1 MPWLLNVSSLC
12 PLCRLD
18 LAKDR
23 EASGAEA
30 GAADTAEAAP
40 ERPANRPRASSVL
53 AQSFR
58 QLLPTTG
65 VGNRVSRQ
73 AAPATGDSTDAE
85 AGPSGVGELG
95 QNMTEDPQQASQ
107 QGATRSRW
115 MRYVEQRRQRVRART
130 VTRRDPPPAPPA
142 PER

>member
-23 EASGAEA
+23 EPSGAEA
-30 GAADTAEAAP
+30 GAAESTDIP
-40 ERPANRPRASSVL
+40 ERPVTRPRASSVL
-53 AQSFR
+53 ASSFR

-65 VGNRVSRQ
+65 GNNRASRQ
-73 AAPATGDSTDAE
+73 AAPTNADNATAG
-85 AGPSGVGELG
+85 AGPSTTGE
-95 QNMTEDPQQASQ
+95 TDETQQATQ
-107 QGATRSRW
+107 GGGATRSRW

-130 VTRRDPPPAPPA
+130 LTRRDQPPGAPGHA
-142 PER
+142 ES